1 MNFIQINPP
10 FYLYAAVL
18 IMIILHLWIPLIQF
32 ISYPFTLI
40 GLIPLVYGVV
50 LNLLADASLKK
61 EDTTVKPL
69 LETRVLITT
78 GIYKLTRNPMYLG
91 FGMILLGAAILLGS
105 LLPFIIVFLYPA
117 FMDMIFIRFEEQK
130 LEEKFQ
136 GIWTEYKNN
145 VRRWI

>member
-10 FYLYAAVL
+10 FYLYTAVL
-18 IMIILHLWIPLIQF
+18 SMIILHLWIPLIQF

-40 GLIPLVYGVV
+40 GLIPLVYGVI

-91 FGMILLGAAILLGS
+91 FGLILLGAAILLGS

>member
-91 FGMILLGAAILLGS
+91 FGLILLGAAILLGS

-130 LEEKFQ
+130 LEEKFH

>member
-1 MNFIQINPP
+1 
-10 FYLYAAVL
+10 
-18 IMIILHLWIPLIQF
+18 MIILHLWIPLIQF

-50 LNLLADASLKK
+50 LNLRADASLKK

-91 FGMILLGAAILLGS
+91 FGLILLGAAILLGS

-117 FMDMIFIRFEEQK
+117 FMDMIFIRFE
-130 LEEKFQ
+130 Q
-136 GIWTEYKNN
+136 GLSG
-145 VRRWI
+145 

>member
-1 MNFIQINPP
+1 MKFIQINPP
-10 FYLYAAVL
+10 VYLYTAVL
-18 IMIILHLWIPLIQF
+18 IMVILHFWLPLIDF

-40 GLIPLVYGVV
+40 GLIPLAYGII

-105 LLPFIIVFLYPA
+105 LFPFIIVLLYPV
-117 FMDMIFIRFEEQK
+117 FMDMIFIRFEERK
-130 LEEKFQ
+130 LEDKF
-136 GIWTEYKNN
+136 GVIWTEYKNN
-145 VRRWI
+145 VRRWF

>member
-10 FYLYAAVL
+10 FYLYTAL
-18 IMIILHLWIPLIQF
+18 LFMIILHIWIPVIHF

-40 GLIPLVYGVV
+40 GLIPLVYGVI

-69 LETRVLITT
+69 LETRVLITA

-91 FGMILLGAAILLGS
+91 FGLILLGAAILLGS
-105 LLPFIIVFLYPA
+105 LSPFLIVFFYPV
-117 FMDMIFIRFEEQK
+117 FMDTIFIRFEEQK
-130 LEEKFQ
+130 LEEKFG
-136 GIWTEYKNN
+136 GIWTEYKNH

>member
-78 GIYKLTRNPMYLG
+78 GIYKLTR
-91 FGMILLGAAILLGS
+91 
-105 LLPFIIVFLYPA
+105 
-117 FMDMIFIRFEEQK
+117 
-130 LEEKFQ
+130 
-136 GIWTEYKNN
+136 
-145 VRRWI
+145 